1 MADIETSKSRPPEV
15 MHARPLHRAL
25 MIPLIFVA
33 IMWIVF
39 LVEFETGL
47 NFSKYGLRPRSA
59 EGLLGIITMP
69 FLHGGWKHIFNNTI
83 PMLILGWAL
92 FRFYPTIAFKTL
104 IWIWLMSGIW
114 LWISGR
120 PNYHIGASGIVYGL
134 AAFLFL
140 SGWLRREK
148 RVAALSLLV
157 AFMYGGMWWG
167 ILPVDPTISW
177 EGHLWGAFAGFI
189 LAIYYRKQG
198 PQKKIYSWEFE
209 DEEIEV
215 ETIKPISQFET
226 DLTVKTEGSENAPE
240 PIPAIPPF
248 KINYVYRPIEK
259 NAKDGEE

>member
-1 MADIETSKSRPPEV
+1 MKDIETSARSGSFLRPI
-15 MHARPLHRAL
+15 L
-25 MIPLIFVA
+25 IPLIFVI

-39 LVEFETGL
+39 LVALETGL
-47 NFSKYGLRPRSA
+47 SFSKYGLRPRTA
-59 EGLLGIITMP
+59 QGLLGIFTMP
-69 FLHGGWKHIFNNTI
+69 FLHGGWTHIFNNSV

-120 PNYHIGASGIVYGL
+120 SNYHIGASGIVYGL

-167 ILPVDPTISW
+167 VLPVDPTISW

-198 PQKKIYSWEFE
+198 PQRNVYSWELEEEEE
-209 DEEIEV
+209 DPIDSAELISHPGFTEHTEEPVVIKNPAPPV
-215 ETIKPISQFET
+215 TTIR
-226 DLTVKTEGSENAPE
+226 
-240 PIPAIPPF
+240 
-248 KINYVYRPIEK
+248 INYVYRPSGKEEK
-259 NAKDGEE
+259 KDPD

>member
-1 MADIETSKSRPPEV
+1 MESFETS
-15 MHARPLHRAL
+15 ARPGGILRAL

-39 LVEFETGL
+39 LVEFESGL

-69 FLHGGWKHIFNNTI
+69 FLHGGWKHIFNNSI

-104 IWIWLMSGIW
+104 ILIWLMSGVW

-167 ILPVDPTISW
+167 VLPVDPKISW
-177 EGHLWGAFAGFI
+177 EGHLWGAFAGFV
-189 LAIYYRKQG
+189 LAVYFRKKG
-198 PQKKIYSWEFE
+198 PQRNEYSWDLEEEE
-209 DEEIEV
+209 DEMQDDS
-215 ETIKPISQFET
+215 TDLISQPWNIE
-226 DLTVKTEGSENAPE
+226 KTEESESINKPNPPT
-240 PIPAIPPF
+240 PIIR
-248 KINYVYRPIEK
+248 INYVYRPSEK
-259 NAKDGEE
+259 KSEDGKE